1 MKKILIC
8 LTIISVHVF
17 IANLSIA
24 QVQNDIYNFYYQEHT
39 TANNSYGNS
48 TEFETKHIS
57 SDYGKRYLLPGQ
69 GTRWHR
75 GVDFAIKGTPTYQWD
90 HFTSINTG
98 TIKKING
105 SAGYKYII
113 TEGTQPDS
121 LHHFGYGH
129 LFEQA
134 QPNPSYKRGDL
145 VLIKMDSVL
154 NQYAIIDLSSTEE
167 RAFGQV
173 TGTATYNFNGTD
185 SIWDV
190 TTDINQGDV
199 LGNIGR
205 SKGTGNYGYMHVHVY
220 LFKNINIALGNQGQG
235 LFDNIHNDHDPLQFI
250 SHVNTEY
257 HTELMVNPAVINSGN
272 IINSSGANAIS
283 IRVRGTMINATR
295 DVDRFTN
302 VVMDIDDVD
311 IYIKKSY
318 HPDENHSQWGNNSS
332 NYQLIMGE
340 HIESH
345 FSLGARMTSKIYPVT
360 AQYGQQA
367 NPPNNSLINLVGN
380 TYGDFANTGIDP
392 YAYKSSTGSVINN
405 RAYDDYYFSDF
416 YTRVI
421 NSDTLGEDFEF
432 ADINDSAKYKD
443 GIYQLFAKVTTV
455 RGDEYTSM
463 ECMAQ
468 PPEIIIDNFRP
479 YIAKV
484 KITQDWPGTNEPVTF
499 YEYEWAWNP
508 NLGQLNGVPVKNI
521 EGLIGLPFNIEIES
535 SEILKDCKL
544 EISSLGIGKTPGTQD
559 EENPY
564 LWNFQVLGNPVM
576 GPHTLS
582 ITGHDMAN
590 NELQTEPEE
599 IPIRQAPNNDSDNW
613 EPEPN
618 PGPDEKHTIN
628 FASYDL
634 AFTFEPEI
642 IEAGVETEVYIVNNS
657 SGYEGDNYL
666 WYWFFSGETS
676 PTYFEG
682 RNPPSV
688 TYSDYNLPGTK
699 HIGVIIFDGGQSIA
713 ELTKDIQIIDPAT
726 YLLVD
731 FEAEGTIDNDELY
744 GNSPLTINF
753 TDASSGIPI
762 EWLWDFGDYWGES
775 TDQNPT
781 YTFENNTGS
790 PQQYTVSLQAC
801 NPDDCAVEMKEA
813 LITVYPQS
821 APLDPWANFSYS
833 KTSLFAPSTVTF
845 TNTSTGEIDTYEWDL
860 DGNGSFE
867 TNLENPGTLPYGV
880 SDYDIS
886 LKVTNTDTQ
895 KSDIFSRHLKIYEAP
910 NSGYTVDFSWDPNP
924 ATQGNLIHF
933 DEDVTGFYASYN
945 CKWIVYDPSG
955 FKVYDAFIQNPYLN
969 LYETGSYSVT
979 LEVYDF
985 YDTFL
990 GVCSKQVNI
999 NPPALVAAPGEIVP
1013 DDISYMAGFGHS
1025 VSIDENFAVVAANA
1039 FEHNGERTGA
1049 IYIYEFHH
1057 ESQTWS
1063 KKQGPLVPADVKWG
1077 DNYACAVGISGNYI
1091 VVGAERQTND
1101 PSHERAGAV
1110 YVYHYNGST
1119 WNLMPDKLIPGDATY
1134 NDNCGW
1140 SLSIDGN
1147 YLVVGTSGG
1156 TVFPDP
1162 DSIGYNGSKDH
1173 QGKAYI
1179 YKLENNTWVEKCKI
1193 FDENVFVKDG
1203 FGKSVSISGT
1213 RIAVGSDHDKAF
1225 VFDRVT
1231 DDVWE
1236 QSTIDLAGN
1245 SNDEIVVSV
1254 SNNALLI
1261 GDHTECY
1268 GSPSVSRGGR
1278 AYIFEFD
1285 NGQWDMEI
1293 DLPHIVQ
1300 RRAHF
1305 GFSVSINGR
1314 YAVVGV
1320 PGEDVFG
1327 EYSHSGATYIYRKN
1341 FNDFWNLAEKVTPEY
1356 YSNVSYECTQYG
1368 ASVHCGNQ
1376 SIIVG
1381 RPGEFLT
1388 FPCGTPE
1395 NFPGTVTIFSNYIY
1409 PCDRIISED
1418 DYHPSPNTYPEQS
1431 AGYITLG
1438 GNPPGEVYFQE
1449 GVDIAYLGGDILL
1462 QDGFTAAEGCSF
1474 LAKGMAC
1481 AYQPPLKT
1489 QSIYTGSNDVEIVAE
1504 MVDEIILNADEI
1516 INEGREIKLYPNPT
1530 SGTITIEGIN
1540 ANSEISAYNSF
1551 GKQVYFD
1558 NNFNHS
1564 FINLSPYPKGIYL
1577 LTIKTSEGVFTEKVV
1592 LQ

>member
-1 MKKILIC
+1 MKLRVFTILQFFI
-8 LTIISVHVF
+8 VF
-17 IANLSIA
+17 FLQITLHC
-24 QVQNDIYNFYYQEHT
+24 QNDLYHVKYQSIKNANATPPTYN
-39 TANNSYGNS
+39 AS
-48 TEFETKHIS
+48 TEFDVSHIS
-57 SDYGKRYLLPGQ
+57 SDYGRRHYNSQ
-69 GTRWHR
+69 SATQWHR
-75 GVDFAIKGTPTYQWD
+75 GVDFNLNHVVGD
-90 HFTSINTG
+90 HILSINNA
-98 TIKKING
+98 IIEKIYG
-105 SAGYKYII
+105 GYGYKYII
-113 TEGTQPDS
+113 TSGE
-121 LHHFGYGH
+121 HHFGYGH
-129 LFEQA
+129 IFIHQE
-134 QPNPSYKRGDL
+134 PPSAGLTCGDM
-145 VLIKMDSVL
+145 VLKKMVGSDK
-154 NQYAIIDLSSTEE
+154 YAIINITDMTAMGCIDGIENPIVE
-167 RAFGQV
+167 YNGQ
-173 TGTATYNFNGTD
+173 
-185 SIWDV
+185 
-190 TTDINQGDV
+190 
-199 LGNIGR
+199 
-205 SKGTGNYGYMHVHVY
+205 
-220 LFKNINIALGNQGQG
+220 NINVTDVVNADQPIA
-235 LFDNIHNDHDPLQFI
+235 
-250 SHVNTEY
+250 
-257 HTELMVNPAVINSGN
+257 
-272 IINSSGANAIS
+272 IIGSSGATNVHLHLYMFYDVCLAIQTTTS
-283 IRVRGTMINATR
+283 GKGQHNNITNDRDPMQVISHPEISYSVNIETNGLEINGQHFIDENNVVIFPGDDEISLMVHWEMDNATPSGS
-295 DVDRFTN
+295 RFTN
-302 VVMDIDDVD
+302 AVMDVDDVAL
-311 IYIKKSY
+311 YIKKSY
-318 HPDENHSQWGNNSS
+318 LPDDD
-332 NYQLIMGE
+332 YQLITGKLV
-340 HIESH
+340 ESFLSH
-345 FSLGARMTSKIYPVT
+345 GARMNSQIQPIMANST
-360 AQYGQQA
+360 YGFPA
-367 NPPNNSLINLVGN
+367 NPPDNTLINMAN
-380 TYGDFANTGIDP
+380 DTYGWDGSTTRTGIDP
-392 YAYKSSTGSVINN
+392 YAYRDGNN
-405 RAYDDYYFSDF
+405 QAHDDYYFSDF
-416 YTRVI
+416 FTRVI
-421 NSDTLGEDFEF
+421 DEYNLEAGIENFDVAKANEE
-432 ADINDSAKYKD
+432 AKYKD

-559 EENPY
+559 QENPY
-564 LWNFQVLGNPVM
+564 LWNLQVLGNPVM

-618 PGPDEKHTIN
+618 PGPVEKHTIN

-731 FEAEGTIDNDELY
+731 FEAEGTTDNDELY

-753 TDASSGIPI
+753 TVASSGIPI

-821 APLDPWANFSYS
+821 ATLDPWANFSYS

-860 DGNGSFE
+860 DGNNIFE
-867 TNLENPGTLPYGV
+867 TTVQNPGPQPYGAT
-880 SDYDIS
+880 DIDIS
-886 LKVTNTDTQ
+886 LKVTNTDT
-895 KSDIFSRHLKIYEAP
+895 KKFDIFSRHLKIYEAP

-1356 YSNVSYECTQYG
+1356 YSNISYECTQYG
-1368 ASVHCGNQ
+1368 ASVYCGNQ